1 MWMKKNTKSTTPPR
15 PVSGGRALWSLLWKV
30 ALVAL
35 LVYGALQ
42 LFVRTNYFRL
52 RVEAEL
58 SRMTGMEMRVG
69 RIRATESLNLKLRDV
84 ISVSND
90 AGLEA
95 RTVRIRWRFFR
106 PEGVSMLES
115 LRVDGLALT
124 FAPDEKGVIQPA
136 FLGRM
141 SRMILE
147 SSGTS
152 LKDVQREATVSEPK
166 KNANDEDS
174 ASSWMSG
181 PVEIRWASA
190 RWQDAAGNMLA
201 SASNMELAWMSMALP
216 NGGQVSH
223 VDCQAG
229 EVKLASG
236 ARITG
241 LHVELIDAGDRQ
253 FLVNLDASDWG
264 TAPKPRSPESEF
276 RELMD
281 AMD

>member
-1 MWMKKNTKSTTPPR
+1 MWRNKPSKSRPR
-15 PVSGGRALWSLLWKV
+15 PLSGWRVLGSLLWKL
-30 ALVAL
+30 ALAAVL
-35 LVYGALQ
+35 IYGALQ

-115 LRVDGLALT
+115 LRIDGLALT

-147 SSGTS
+147 SSGGG
-152 LKDVQREATVSEPK
+152 LKDIQSEATLPETPK
-166 KNANDEDS
+166 KTDEDTAK
-174 ASSWMSG
+174 ASPWMSG

-223 VDCQAG
+223 VDCRAG
-229 EVKLASG
+229 EVKLANG

-241 LHVELIDAGDRQ
+241 LHVVLIDAGDRQ
-253 FLVNLDASDWG
+253 FLVNLEASDWG
-264 TAPKPRSPESEF
+264 TIPPPRSPETEF

>member
-1 MWMKKNTKSTTPPR
+1 MWRNKQSTNRPR
-15 PVSGGRALWSLLWKV
+15 PVSGGWRVLWSLLWRL
-30 ALVAL
+30 ALAAL
-35 LVYGALQ
+35 LVYGVLQ

-84 ISVSND
+84 ISVSKD

-95 RTVRIRWRFFR
+95 RTVRIRWRWFR

-115 LRVDGLALT
+115 LRIDGLSLT

-141 SRMILE
+141 SRMILD
-147 SSGTS
+147 SSGAG
-152 LKDVQREATVSEPK
+152 LEDIQREAALPAKTDKPDV
-166 KNANDEDS
+166 DS
-174 ASSWMSG
+174 ANASPWMSG

-201 SASNMELAWMSMALP
+201 SASNLELAWMSMALP

-223 VDCQAG
+223 VDCRAG
-229 EVKLASG
+229 EVKLANG

-264 TAPKPRSPESEF
+264 TTPPPRSPETEF
-276 RELMD
+276 REMMD

>member
-1 MWMKKNTKSTTPPR
+1 M
-15 PVSGGRALWSLLWKV
+15 WSLLWKL
-30 ALVAL
+30 ALAAL

-42 LFVRTNYFRL
+42 LFVRTNFFRL

-115 LRVDGLALT
+115 LRIDGLALT
-124 FAPDEKGVIQPA
+124 FAPDENGVIQPA

-152 LKDVQREATVSEPK
+152 LKDIQSEATVPEA
-166 KNANDEDS
+166 KNKTDDEDS
-174 ASSWMSG
+174 GTSPWMSG

-190 RWQDAAGNMLA
+190 RWQDANGNMLA

-229 EVKLASG
+229 EVKLANG

-264 TAPKPRSPESEF
+264 TVQKPRSPETEF

>member
-1 MWMKKNTKSTTPPR
+1 MWRNKPSTSRPR
-15 PVSGGRALWSLLWKV
+15 PLSGWRVLGSLLWKL
-30 ALVAL
+30 ALAAVL
-35 LVYGALQ
+35 IYGALQ

-115 LRVDGLALT
+115 LRIDGLALT

-147 SSGTS
+147 SSGGG
-152 LKDVQREATVSEPK
+152 LKDIQSDASLPEKPEKT
-166 KNANDEDS
+166 DENTS
-174 ASSWMSG
+174 KASRWMSG

-223 VDCQAG
+223 VDCRAE
-229 EVKLASG
+229 EVKLANG

-253 FLVNLDASDWG
+253 FLVSLEASDWG
-264 TAPKPRSPESEF
+264 TIPPPRSPETEF

-281 AMD
+281 AME